1 MKDTRLNVSH
11 YKAPLDDMNFL
22 LFDTLH
28 ANKIAEC
35 EAFEDATEDLFKAV
49 MDEAAKFAEQVLLP
63 VNAQGD
69 REGCQ
74 YDPETYSVKTPD
86 GYKDAYQH
94 YMQGGWSGLSAS
106 PDFGG
111 QGLPHLLKMIVD
123 EMVCSTNLSFGM
135 YPGLS
140 HGAIDCL
147 TEHGSEDL
155 QSKYLPKLVSGEW
168 TGTMCLTEPQCG
180 TDLGLIG
187 TKAIPNGDGY
197 DITGTKIWITGGEQD
212 LVDNIVHLVLA
223 KLPDAPEG
231 SRGISL
237 FLVPKFLEDGTRNT
251 AFCGGLE
258 HKMGIKGSATC
269 VMNFESAKGWLI
281 GEPNKGLKCMFTMMN
296 AARIMV
302 GMQGLGLAETGYQVS
317 RSFAKERL
325 QSRSIAGAVKPD
337 EKADPIIVHPDV
349 RRMLLRQKAIIE
361 GSRAMAYW
369 TGLHLD
375 LSHAHADADQRE
387 RSDDIVQLMTPIVKS
402 FLTDE
407 GFVSCD
413 QALQSM
419 GGAGFTQDWP
429 VEQLLRDGRIARI
442 YEGTNGIQA
451 LDLVGRKLTM
461 KGGRLAHTYLSEIKQ
476 LLEGVSNSSH
486 LASANSFIEILQET
500 LGGLVIKAAKDPLEA
515 ASAATPLLRMFALTT
530 VAVLWA
536 KMAAQSEAEETVGS
550 YSEAFLSSKRKTADH
565 YFRLFQPEMTALAEE
580 VKSGKETLM
589 ALTEEEF

>member
-1 MKDTRLNVSH
+1 MSH
-11 YKAPLDDMNFL
+11 YNAPLDNIYFL
-22 LFDTLH
+22 LFDTLK
-28 ANKIAEC
+28 ANRLTEC
-35 EAFEDATEDLFKAV
+35 EGFEDATEELLKAV
-49 MDEAAKFAEQVLLP
+49 IEEAAKLAEQVLLP

-69 REGCQ
+69 REGCT
-74 YDPETYSVKTPD
+74 YNPESHSVTTPS
-86 GYKDAYQH
+86 GFKDAYKH
-94 YMQGGWSGLSAS
+94 YIQGGWSGLSAS
-106 PDFGG
+106 PEFGG

-147 TEHGSEDL
+147 TKHGNDHL
-155 QSKYLPKLVSGEW
+155 QKAYLPKLITGEW

-180 TDLGLIG
+180 TDLGLIN
-187 TKAIPNGDGY
+187 TKATPDNDVY
-197 DITGTKIWITGGEQD
+197 KITGTKIWITGGEND

-237 FLVPKFLEDGTRNT
+237 FLVPKILENGERNT
-251 AFCGGLE
+251 VFCGGLE
-258 HKMGIKGSATC
+258 HKMGINGSATC
-269 VMNFESAKGWLI
+269 VMNFEDATGWLI
-281 GEPNKGLKCMFTMMN
+281 GEPNQGLKCMFTMMN

-302 GMQGLGLAETGYQVS
+302 GIQGLGLAETAYQVS
-317 RSFAKERL
+317 RGFAKERL
-325 QSRSIAGAVKPD
+325 QSRSLDGAAQPNQ
-337 EKADPIIVHPDV
+337 KADPIIVHPDV

-361 GSRAMAYW
+361 GSRAIAYW

-375 LSHAHADADQRE
+375 YSHSHPESSQRE

-407 GFVSCD
+407 GFASCD

-429 VEQLLRDGRIARI
+429 VEQLLRDGRISRI

-461 KGGRLAHTYLSEIKQ
+461 HNGRLAQVYLSEMKS
-476 LLEGVSNSSH
+476 LLEGIANKQH
-486 LASANSFIEILQET
+486 LATANRFIEVLQET
-500 LGGLVIKAAKDPLEA
+500 LGGLVIRSAKDPIEA
-515 ASAATPLLRMFALTT
+515 AAIATPLLRMFALTT
-530 VAVLWA
+530 LAVLWA
-536 KMAAQSEAEETVGS
+536 KMANQTESSSTTSRFRET
-550 YSEAFLSSKRKTADH
+550 FLSGKRKTADH
-565 YFRLFQPEMTALAEE
+565 FYRLFYPEMIALAED
-580 VKSGKETLM
+580 VKAGKESLM
-589 ALTEEEF
+589 TFSQEEF